1 GAQTVGGVLKSRAFV
16 TLTGAPQALAF
27 DIVGGVGVNPQFVTA
42 GLSGPTGVGLGTS
55 KFHSTP
61 TGPGVKVDLQTVEA
75 TFDLVRAWGLPDTTC
90 FEVPDPR
97 CTNPGDPFDC
107 QAVELDASTLVSTLP
122 HVMVP
127 SYVRGFRK
135 SPAVGQPPAGPPI
148 LRICRAATNADIF
161 R

>member
-1 GAQTVGGVLKSRAFV
+1 
-16 TLTGAPQALAF
+16 
-27 DIVGGVGVNPQFVTA
+27 
-42 GLSGPTGVGLGTS
+42 LGTS

-75 TFDLVRAWGLPDTTC
+75 TFDLVRASGLTDMTC

-161 R
+161 RTIEQHESEQDWLLNHPDCQDPNLSGQPRLFWVPAPGEAQIVA